1 MKHGSVVL
9 LALVLAAVGAGKWSV
24 RPVMASDQD
33 AERII
38 DEALKPSALE
48 KNLEQLTDEIG
59 GRLPGTPAMKRAV
72 DWGVR
77 GFKAA
82 GPSNVHTEELT
93 LPNTWTEGATQM
105 TASVDGADFRVRA
118 VSVGWAPALPL
129 SKNVP
134 MVDVG
139 RGTEHDFE
147 KAGDVGGKIVLVHTD
162 VLKTWAD
169 LDGEYDRSPRIIDHA
184 VRRDALAIAFIATRQ
199 HDILYRHVN
208 AIEGEIDRIPQ
219 VEIARED
226 GERIGRLLAAGHK
239 VTTTLE
245 IAVKVGP
252 PATIANVVA
261 EIKGTEKPD
270 EVVILGAHLDSWDL
284 GTGALDNGCNSAL
297 VIDAARAIVASG
309 VKPKRT
315 IRFILF
321 TGEEEGMLGSHA
333 YVNQHAKELDKI
345 AGVVIFDSGIG
356 KVTGFSLGGRKDVVK
371 ATEPLVAPLAQFGA
385 ATLTT
390 DAESGTDHLD
400 FLLQGV
406 PTFVAYQEEDNY
418 LENYHASSDTLD
430 KVDMGRLK
438 KHVAEAAVLSFALAD
453 ARERVGPRLH
463 RAEIELTMRVTHL
476 DEGLKSTGIWKE
488 WEGKTRGRVD

>member
-1 MKHGSVVL
+1 MLLVVM
-9 LALVLAAVGAGKWSV
+9 LAAVGAGTWSA
-24 RPVMASDQD
+24 RPVMAADGDVQ
-33 AERII
+33 RVI

-48 KNLEQLTDEIG
+48 KNLEQLTDDVG

-72 DWGVR
+72 EWGVR
-77 GFKAA
+77 AFKAA
-82 GPSNVHTEELT
+82 GAPSVHTEELT

-105 TASVDGADFRVRA
+105 TASVDGNEFRVRA
-118 VSVGWAPALPL
+118 VSVGWAPGLPF

-139 RGTEHDFE
+139 RGTEREFDR
-147 KAGDVGGKIVLVHTD
+147 AGDVEGKVVLVHTD
-162 VLKTWAD
+162 ILKTWAD
-169 LDGEYDRSPRIIDHA
+169 LDGEYDRSPRVIDQA
-184 VRRDALAIAFIATRQ
+184 VRRHALAIAFIATRQ

-219 VEIARED
+219 VEVARED
-226 GERIGRLLAAGHK
+226 GQRIGRLLAAGNK
-239 VTTTLE
+239 VTATLE
-245 IAVKVGP
+245 IPIHVGG

-261 EIKGTEKPD
+261 EIKGSEKPE

-297 VIDAARAIVASG
+297 VVDALRAIVASG

-315 IRFILF
+315 MRFILF

-333 YVNQHAKELDKI
+333 YVNQHAKELDNI

-356 KVTGFSLGGRKDVVK
+356 KVTGFSLGARKDVVK

-390 DAESGTDHLD
+390 DAESGTDNLD

-406 PTFVAYQEEDNY
+406 PTLVAIQEEDNY

-430 KVDMGRLK
+430 KVDFSRLK
-438 KHVAEAAVLSFALAD
+438 KHVVEAAALTFALAD
-453 ARERVGPRLH
+453 APERAGPRLH
-463 RAEIELTMRVTHL
+463 RAQIELTMRESHL
-476 DEGLKSTGIWKE
+476 DESLKSSGIWKE
-488 WEGKTRGRVD
+488 WEGRTRGRVD